1 MYKLREVFTL
11 KPTAADIKKELTFNL
26 IVQVLE
32 EKGLITE
39 KELED
44 RLTNIVK
51 LSSLDKDLQE
61 QVISEIKHH

>member
-1 MYKLREVFTL
+1 M

>member
-1 MYKLREVFTL
+1 MYKLREVFIL

-44 RLTNIVK
+44 RLTNTVN
-51 LSSLDKDLQE
+51 LSSLDQDLKE